1 MAYEGPQIRIPGL
14 KAGAAIVAADNYKFV
29 KLSAARTVILCAGT
43 TDIPIGVLQDA
54 PVASGDEVSVCC
66 IGVTKVQGDAD
77 LAAGNQIGTSAD
89 GQAAAYT
96 VADTTKH
103 IVGQVILDNSAA
115 AGLATVVINC
125 AGNRSNI
132 A

>member
-1 MAYEGPQIRIPGL
+1 MAYEAPTIAISGL

-29 KLSAARTVILCAGT
+29 KMSADRTVILCAGV
-43 TDIPIGVLQDA
+43 TDIPIGVIQNA
-54 PVASGDEVSVCC
+54 PVDSGDAVTVVAL
-66 IGVTKVQGDAD
+66 GVTKVQGDAD

-103 IVGQVILDNSAA
+103 RVGVVILGNSAA
-115 AGLATVVINC
+115 AGLATAWVVCGGIT
-125 AGNRSNI
+125 GNI